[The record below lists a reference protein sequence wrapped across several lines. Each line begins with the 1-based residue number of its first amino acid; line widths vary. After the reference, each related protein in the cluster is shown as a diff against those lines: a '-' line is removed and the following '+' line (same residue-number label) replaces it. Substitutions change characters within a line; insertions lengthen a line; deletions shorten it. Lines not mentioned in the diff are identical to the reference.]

1 MRAGSYA
8 FPGIASHKWGICQIT
23 VYYTLQLCI
32 VCAIRVLVLLCTSL
46 NYHPV
51 PSYNLHYKYYVVF
64 PFFIY
69 SNYFDI
75 VVMGID
81 SCFVVGLFG
90 DPGWLTRHIE
100 QC

>member
-51 PSYNLHYKYYVVF
+51 DIIYITNMMLSFL
-64 PFFIY
+64 FFYI
-69 SNYFDI
+69 FQ
-75 VVMGID
+75 
-81 SCFVVGLFG
+81 LF
-90 DPGWLTRHIE
+90 
-100 QC
+100 